1 MSENNVVP
9 VSEMDYLEEDSPIRG
24 QNFACVSFISPEKV
38 LDDKKVFAFTKFIQN
53 FCKEV
58 NELFQNMKIKY
69 PDDDDAFKAIAD
81 RYRFL
86 FNEKH
91 MQEEFKYFEDE
102 KEDEINREFGEKVNF
117 QTNVRGF
124 KLRGCYDTLREAQ
137 VRSEILKRKDK
148 QHNIYIT
155 QVGCWCPWDPNPN
168 DIQDQ
173 HYAEDQLNTLM
184 KKYRENQQQKDEVFQ
199 NRKNEMLEAQKVK
212 VAKSKELAGK
222 ENVDNTDNINE
233 SENVVLNSTISDVE
247 KTVEDA
253 ANTVKDVENTVTDI
267 KDGNIVAGAKDVVN
281 DVKDVKEVVNDV
293 KKLESDLEDRVKKV
307 ITSSGVGEDNT
318 VTENYDTKSADVTK
332 MLDGEDPWL
341 SRKNQ

>member
-1 MSENNVVP
+1 MMMMLLKP
-9 VSEMDYLEEDSPIRG
+9 
-24 QNFACVSFISPEKV
+24 
-38 LDDKKVFAFTKFIQN
+38 
-53 FCKEV
+53 
-58 NELFQNMKIKY
+58 
-69 PDDDDAFKAIAD
+69 IAD
-81 RYRFL
+81 RYRYL

-102 KEDEINREFGEKVNF
+102 KEDEINREFSEKVNF

-137 VRSEILKRKDK
+137 VRSEVLKRKDR

-168 DIQDQ
+168 NIDDQ

-184 KKYRENQQQKDEVFQ
+184 KKYRENQQQKDEIFEK
-199 NRKNEMLEAQKVK
+199 RKNEMLEAQKAK
-212 VAKSKELAGK
+212 VAKSKELASK
-222 ENVDNTDNINE
+222 ESIDNTDNIND

-247 KTVEDA
+247 KTVEDVA
-253 ANTVKDVENTVTDI
+253 QTVKDVENTVTDI
-267 KDGNIVAGAKDVVN
+267 KDGNIVAGAKDVVKDIN
-281 DVKDVKEVVNDV
+281 DVKNVVNDA
-293 KKLESDLEDRVKKV
+293 KKLESDLEDGVKKV
-307 ITSSGVGEDNT
+307 ITSSGLGEDNT

>member
-1 MSENNVVP
+1 MNNNEVVP
-9 VSEMDYLEEDSPIRG
+9 VSEMDYLEEDAPIRG

-38 LDDKKVFAFTKFIQN
+38 LDDKKVFSFTKFTQN
-53 FCKEV
+53 FCKEM

-81 RYRFL
+81 RYRYL

-102 KEDEINREFGEKVNF
+102 KEDEINREFSEKVNF

-137 VRSEILKRKDK
+137 VRSEVLKRKDK

-168 DIQDQ
+168 NIDDQ

-184 KKYRENQQQKDEVFQ
+184 KKYRENQQQKDEIFE
-199 NRKNEMLEAQKVK
+199 NRKNEMLEAQKAK
-212 VAKSKELAGK
+212 VAKSKELASK
-222 ENVDNTDNINE
+222 ESIDNTDNINE

-267 KDGNIVAGAKDVVN
+267 KDGNIVAGAKDVVKDIN
-281 DVKDVKEVVNDV
+281 DVKDVVNDA
-293 KKLESDLEDRVKKV
+293 KKLESDLEDGVKKV
-307 ITSSGVGEDNT
+307 ITSSGLGEDNT

>member
-1 MSENNVVP
+1 MNNNEVVP
-9 VSEMDYLEEDSPIRG
+9 VSEMDYLEEDAPIRG

-38 LDDKKVFAFTKFIQN
+38 LDDKKVFSFTKFTQN

-81 RYRFL
+81 RYRYL

-102 KEDEINREFGEKVNF
+102 KEDEINREFSEKVNF

-137 VRSEILKRKDK
+137 VRSEVLKRKDK

-168 DIQDQ
+168 NIDDQ

-184 KKYRENQQQKDEVFQ
+184 KKYRENQQQKDEIFE
-199 NRKNEMLEAQKVK
+199 NRKNEMLEAQKAK
-212 VAKSKELAGK
+212 VAKSKELASK
-222 ENVDNTDNINE
+222 ESIDNTDNINE

-267 KDGNIVAGAKDVVN
+267 KDGNIVAGAKDVVKDIN
-281 DVKDVKEVVNDV
+281 DVKDVVNDA
-293 KKLESDLEDRVKKV
+293 KKLESDLEDGVKKV
-307 ITSSGVGEDNT
+307 ITSSGLGEDNT

>member
-9 VSEMDYLEEDSPIRG
+9 VSEMDYLEEDAPIRG

-38 LDDKKVFAFTKFIQN
+38 LDDKKVFAFTKFTQN

-102 KEDEINREFGEKVNF
+102 KEDEINREFSEKVNF

-168 DIQDQ
+168 NIDDQ

-184 KKYRENQQQKDEVFQ
+184 KKYRENQQQKDEIFE
-199 NRKNEMLEAQKVK
+199 NRKNEMLEAQKAK
-212 VAKSKELAGK
+212 VAKSKELADK

-233 SENVVLNSTISDVE
+233 SENVVLNSTAEDVARW
-247 KTVEDA
+247 KCSCWC
-253 ANTVKDVENTVTDI
+253 NRCSKGCRRCKRNS
-267 KDGNIVAGAKDVVN
+267 K
-281 DVKDVKEVVNDV
+281 
-293 KKLESDLEDRVKKV
+293 
-307 ITSSGVGEDNT
+307 
-318 VTENYDTKSADVTK
+318 
-332 MLDGEDPWL
+332 
-341 SRKNQ
+341 

>member
-247 KTVEDA
+247 KTVEDVA
-253 ANTVKDVENTVTDI
+253 HTVKDVENTVTDI